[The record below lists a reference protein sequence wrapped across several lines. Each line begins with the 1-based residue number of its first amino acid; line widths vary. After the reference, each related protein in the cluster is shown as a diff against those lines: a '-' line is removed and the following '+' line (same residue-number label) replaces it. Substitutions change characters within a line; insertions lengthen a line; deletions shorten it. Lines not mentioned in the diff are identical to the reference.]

1 MIYNNRFPFVGFE
14 KCVKVLVKESGLPVF
29 SYDEAIPVLQSVFLF
44 VPFVVLDYVI
54 PEH

>member
-1 MIYNNRFPFVGFE
+1 MKPSAIVYISNTGYTRQYA
-14 KCVKVLVKESGLPVF
+14 LLLAKESGLPVF

-44 VPFVVLDYVI
+44 VVLDYVI